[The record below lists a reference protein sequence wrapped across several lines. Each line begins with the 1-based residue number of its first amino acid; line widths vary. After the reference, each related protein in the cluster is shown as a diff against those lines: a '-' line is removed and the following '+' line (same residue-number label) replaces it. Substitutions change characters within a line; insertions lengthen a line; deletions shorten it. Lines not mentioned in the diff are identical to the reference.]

1 MKREVVVFLVLG
13 SFVISLLEAPSAFT
27 SVARAWNGPYP
38 ELGTCSGS
46 EKGAEKECHS
56 LVPDAPLPMSPT
68 SSLASLPA
76 PHSPQPKLIPAAHRT
91 SNSSDPTSLPSLAE
105 N

>member
-27 SVARAWNGPYP
+27 SVTRAWNGPYP
-38 ELGTCSGS
+38 ELGTCSSSESGS
-46 EKGAEKECHS
+46 EKGCHDV
-56 LVPDAPLPMSPT
+56 VPEAPAPKSPT
-68 SSLASLPA
+68 SSLASSPV
-76 PHSPQPKLIPAAHRT
+76 PPSPQPKLIPAVHRT